1 MTRNI
6 FKNRL
11 DDLGLTQ
18 KEFAEIVGYS
28 YQTIK
33 QWKDNTIP
41 PWVPM
46 VLDYLVIIK
55 HNTILAQ
62 KYNFC

>member
-18 KEFAEIVGYS
+18 KEFAEVVGYS

-41 PWVPM
+41 QWVPM
-46 VLDYLVIIK
+46 VLDYLAMIK
-55 HNTILAQ
+55 QNTVLAQ

>member
-41 PWVPM
+41 QWVPM